1 MKLSFFL
8 WALKV
13 VAPVVADI
21 LIASGKASLIKAGNA
36 IKEALEILTGL
47 TGKELKEIK
56 KEVNKRLA

>member
-21 LIASGKASLIKAGNA
+21 LIASGKESLIKAGNA

-47 TGKELKEIK
+47 TGKELKQIK
-56 KEVNKRLA
+56 VEVNKRLK